1 MKVIDVSEHQGIINW
16 EQVKGQIDGAIL
28 RVGYGDDIVSQ
39 DDKQWKRNADECTRL
54 GIPFGVYIYAY
65 ATNEAMARSEA
76 AHVLRCIKGYNLKF
90 PVYYDVEEAGTE
102 GYAKQAA
109 QIFGDVIEKAG
120 YWCGVYAN
128 LNWWNNY
135 LKGLERFTKWVA
147 QYNSQC
153 DYVGANKDMWQYTSS
168 GSVTGINGSVDMNEC
183 YRNFPGEMGG
193 TSGNKPTPPPTNPT
207 PSGTKH
213 KVGEHVV
220 FSTCYVSSSD
230 PNSRAIQAANMAR
243 NHGVITSIKVGSKNP
258 YLLDNGMCWVN
269 DGDIRGMYG
278 ANAPAQHYTIQVGD
292 TLSGIAQK
300 YGTTVSQLCT
310 LNGISNPDMIYA
322 GTKIRVR

>member
-28 RVGYGDDIVSQ
+28 RVGYGDDIASQ

-90 PVYYDVEEAGTE
+90 PVYYDVEEPGTE

-153 DYVGANKDMWQYTSS
+153 DYAGANKDMWQYTSS

-193 TSGNKPTPPPTNPT
+193 ISGNKPTPPPTNST

-213 KVGEHVV
+213 KVGEHIV

-230 PNSRAIQAANMAR
+230 PNSKAIQAANMAR

-258 YLLDNGMCWVN
+258 YLLDNGLCWVN

-278 ANAPAQHYTIQVGD
+278 ANAPARHYTIQVGD
-292 TLSGIAQK
+292 TLSGIAQQ
-300 YGTTVSQLCT
+300 YGTTVSQLCAW
-310 LNGISNPDMIYA
+310 NGISNPNLIYA

>member
-28 RVGYGDDIVSQ
+28 RVGYGDDIASQ

-90 PVYYDVEEAGTE
+90 PVYYDVEEPGTE

-153 DYVGANKDMWQYTSS
+153 DYAGANKDMWQYTSS

-193 TSGNKPTPPPTNPT
+193 ISGNKPTPPPTNPT

-213 KVGEHVV
+213 KVGEHIV

-230 PNSRAIQAANMAR
+230 PNSKAIQAANMAR
-243 NHGVITSIKVGSKNP
+243 NHGIITSIKVGSKNP
-258 YLLDNGMCWVN
+258 YLLDNGLCWVN

-300 YGTTVSQLCT
+300 YGTTVSQLCVW
-310 LNGISNPDMIYA
+310 NGISNPDLIYA

>member
-28 RVGYGDDIVSQ
+28 RVGYGDDIASQ
-39 DDKQWKRNADECTRL
+39 DDNQWKRNADECTRL

-90 PVYYDVEEAGTE
+90 PVYYDVEEPGTE

-278 ANAPAQHYTIQVGD
+278 ANAPAQHYTIQAGD
-292 TLSGIAQK
+292 TLSGIA
-300 YGTTVSQLCT
+300 
-310 LNGISNPDMIYA
+310 
-322 GTKIRVR
+322 

>member
-28 RVGYGDDIVSQ
+28 RVGYGDDIASQ
-39 DDKQWKRNADECTRL
+39 DDNQWKRNADECTRL

-65 ATNEAMARSEA
+65 AMNEAMARSEA

-90 PVYYDVEEAGTE
+90 PVYYDVEETGTE

-183 YRNFPGEMGG
+183 YRNFPEEMGG
-193 TSGNKPTPPPTNPT
+193 IFGNKPTPPPTNPT

-213 KVGEHVV
+213 KVGEHIV

-230 PNSRAIQAANMAR
+230 PNSKAIQAANMAR

-258 YLLDNGMCWVN
+258 YLLDNGLCWVN

-278 ANAPAQHYTIQVGD
+278 ANAQAQHYTIQVGD

-300 YGTTVSQLCT
+300 YGTTVSQLCAW
-310 LNGISNPDMIYA
+310 NGISNPDMIYA

>member
-28 RVGYGDDIVSQ
+28 RVGYGDDIASQ

-90 PVYYDVEEAGTE
+90 PVYYDVEEPGTE

-153 DYVGANKDMWQYTSS
+153 DYAGANKDMWQYTSS

-193 TSGNKPTPPPTNPT
+193 ISGNKPTPPPTNST

-213 KVGEHVV
+213 KVGEHIV

-230 PNSRAIQAANMAR
+230 PNSKAIQATNMAR

-258 YLLDNGMCWVN
+258 YLLDNGLCWVN

-278 ANAPAQHYTIQVGD
+278 ANAPARHYTIQVGD

-300 YGTTVSQLCT
+300 YGTTVSQLCAW
-310 LNGISNPDMIYA
+310 NGISNPNLIYA